1 MDFFVFL
8 PAVTFTFDLLTPKS
22 NQHID
27 EPKYI
32 GNPNL
37 EKDHFICFWDMV
49 FQKFSGCTDSL
60 TDEQTRLQNVSG
72 TVFQWWHRQ

>member
-37 EKDHFICFWDMV
+37 EKDHFIRFWDMV

-60 TDEQTRLQNVSG
+60 T
-72 TVFQWWHRQ
+72 HRRKDPTTECLWYCFSMVA